1 MKTSAELMQLRSSM
15 ITDQQNLVD
24 AAKNEV
30 REMSTDELS
39 KFDGCQTEIE
49 SLDTQITRAEKFE
62 VNAKRNAAPV
72 DMSVR
77 EGLSDKDNKDLESFS
92 FTKFLREAGTKT
104 LTGVEKEMS
113 EQAADEMRNS
123 GKTIEGAGLPVDF
136 VKRNMSAGVA
146 AEGGNTIATE
156 LETIIELLRPTLQTE
171 ALGAQVFRGLVG
183 DVDFPTHATGSS
195 AVWEGENDAGA
206 QSDATFGKISM
217 SPNRVGALSVVSK
230 QLLAQSTVDVATF
243 VASDLGMATAIAIDA
258 AAINGSG
265 SSNQPTGILNTSG
278 IGDVAG
284 GTNGLLPTWAHIVE
298 LESDIASANAVE
310 QNLAYLTTPGMRGA
324 LKGVA
329 KDAGSGLFIWDG
341 SEMNGYGG
349 QVSTQVP
356 STLTKG
362 SNSDCH
368 AIIFGN
374 WAELL
379 IGYWGAIDLV
389 VDPYTAAGTSQVKIY
404 INEFVDVA
412 VRHAASFAAMKDAR
426 TA

>member
-1 MKTSAELMQLRSSM
+1 MKTSAELMQLRSSK

-24 AAKNEV
+24 VAKNEV
-30 REMSTDELS
+30 REMSSDENTT
-39 KFDGCQTEIE
+39 FDGLQADIE

-62 VNAKRNAAPV
+62 ANAKRNAAPV
-72 DMSVR
+72 DMAVR
-77 EGLSDKDNKDLESFS
+77 EGLSDKDNKDLEGFS

-113 EQAADEMRNS
+113 EQASDEMRNS

-171 ALGAQVFRGLVG
+171 DLGAQVFRGLVG

-195 AVWEGENDAGA
+195 AAWEGENDANA

-217 SPNRVGALSVVSK
+217 TPNRVGALSVVSK
-230 QLLAQSTVDVATF
+230 QLLAQSSVDISSF

-265 SSNQPTGILNTSG
+265 SSNQPTGILNTTG

-284 GTNGLLPTWAHIVE
+284 GTNGLLPTWANIVE
-298 LESDIASANAVE
+298 LESDIAAGNAVAE
-310 QNLAYLTTPGMRGA
+310 NLAYLTTPGMRGA

-329 KDAGSGLFIWDG
+329 KDAGSGLFVWDG
-341 SEMNGYGG
+341 AVMNGYDAR
-349 QVSTQVP
+349 VSSQVP
-356 STLTKG
+356 SDLTKG
-362 SNSDCH
+362 TSSDCH
-368 AIIFGN
+368 AILFGN
-374 WAELL
+374 WSELL

-412 VRHAASFAAMKDAR
+412 VRHAASFAAMKDGL